1 MNNIYQHLPAQT
13 QLTAQ
18 PQAGDTARQAELKGV
33 AREFEQFYVEY
44 MLNLMDPLGDPDENF
59 GGGSAED
66 MLQPFHYER
75 MAENMVSQGGIGL
88 ADGMYRELLTWQ
100 EQRQ

>member
-1 MNNIYQHLPAQT
+1 MNSVYQHIPAAAQV
-13 QLTAQ
+13 TAQ
-18 PQAGDTARQAELKGV
+18 PRPGDSAEVSKLKGV

-66 MLQPFHYER
+66 MLQPFHYEQ
-75 MAENMVSQGGIGL
+75 MAKGMTQQGGIGL
-88 ADGMYRELLTWQ
+88 ADSIYSELLTWQ
-100 EQRQ
+100 EAQQ